1 MAEKTLLEQ
10 LKKEK
15 EVEKQQAEDKPQE
28 KEKEKKDPPKE
39 KKKEKTINIFSAAS
53 FPHKEMREEEE
64 KEINKIES
72 KVSSVIETPN
82 YDLTETLTEEEHKKV
97 FVIEKEEP
105 KTKKGPNKFKC
116 ILMAIL
122 FAIFGVWGIINVAQI
137 DNVASQIAGVTT
149 QYNINLF
156 NYLKNLMML
165 DATNSENMRNLFE
178 TIPENEVP
186 PTSIGEKSNW
196 FDRFCNFIGGLFG
209 G

>member
-1 MAEKTLLEQ
+1 MGEKTLLEQ
-10 LKKEK
+10 LKKQK
-15 EVEKQQAEDKPQE
+15 EVEKKQEDKPQE
-28 KEKEKKDPPKE
+28 KE
-39 KKKEKTINIFSAAS
+39 KKEKTINIFSAAS
-53 FPHKEMREEEE
+53 FPHKEMQEEEE
-64 KEINKIES
+64 REINKIES

-97 FVIEKEEP
+97 FVLEKDESSP
-105 KTKKGPNKFKC
+105 KKKTNKFKC

-137 DNVASQIAGVTT
+137 DNVASQMAEVTT

-156 NYLKNLMML
+156 NYLKNLTML
-165 DATNSENMRNLFE
+165 DTANSENMKNLFE
-178 TIPENEVP
+178 TIPEDEVP
-186 PTSIGEKSNW
+186 PTEIGEKSNW

>member
-1 MAEKTLLEQ
+1 MGEKTLLEQ

-15 EVEKQQAEDKPQE
+15 EVEKAQEEKKPQE
-28 KEKEKKDPPKE
+28 KEKKEPPKE
-39 KKKEKTINIFSAAS
+39 KKQEKTINIFSAAS

-97 FVIEKEEP
+97 FVIEKEENKSKK
-105 KTKKGPNKFKC
+105 KTNKFKC
-116 ILMAIL
+116 ILISIL

-137 DNVASQIAGVTT
+137 DNVASQVAGVTT

-186 PTSIGEKSNW
+186 PTNIGEQSNW